1 MVVNDGRT
9 GVVYRR
15 GAWAMESQYQ
25 KVENGRK
32 RLQKTGLS
40 GALVGEKQL
49 QKAKK
54 GEKRL

>member
-1 MVVNDGRT
+1 
-9 GVVYRR
+9 
-15 GAWAMESQYQ
+15 MESQYQ